1 MSAKEMFEKL
11 GYKDRTYENLVGKKI
26 ISYSKKINYIYCD
39 IIGVITFDQYGFRIE
54 NYKIENG
61 KASICHGVAFI
72 SCDLLRAINK
82 QVEELGWLNNV
93 ENLTE

>member
-11 GYKDRTYENLVGKKI
+11 GYEDRTYENIIGEKI
-26 ISYSKKINYIYCD
+26 ISYSIKENHGYFEAV
-39 IIGVITFDQYGFRIE
+39 GVITFNKYGFKIE

-72 SCDLLRAINK
+72 SYVLFQAINK
-82 QVEELGWLNNV
+82 QIEELRIERRN
-93 ENLTE
+93 